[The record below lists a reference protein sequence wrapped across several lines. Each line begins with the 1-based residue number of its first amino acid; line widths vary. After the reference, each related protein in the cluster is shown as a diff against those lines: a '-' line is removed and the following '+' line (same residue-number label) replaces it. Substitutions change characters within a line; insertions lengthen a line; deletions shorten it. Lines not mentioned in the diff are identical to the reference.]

1 MMKEQDKIRQQ
12 LNEYSKDVEAIKYK
26 SIKAKPLKQEVELE
40 RLLNQNF
47 YNPYDVLLLDGT
59 ATEE

>member
-1 MMKEQDKIRQQ
+1 MKESYHLFVIYKRMMKEQDKIRQQ

-40 RLLNQNF
+40 RLLN
-47 YNPYDVLLLDGT
+47 
-59 ATEE
+59 